1 VARAHLAAVSHGR
14 TGENYILAGADASYA
29 ELVGTLGEIMQRK
42 LSTRTVPKRLF
53 KGLGRI
59 LNLVS
64 RITGR
69 EPFVTPEGA
78 AYLSANLICR
88 DHKAV
93 RELGYRGVPLR
104 TMLEDCYHWME
115 AEGLLPAPAAK
126 P

>member
-42 LSTRTVPKRLF
+42 LNTRTVPKRLF

-88 DHKAV
+88 DGKAV
-93 RELGYRGVPLR
+93 RELGYRAVPLR
-104 TMLEDCYHWME
+104 TMLEDCYRWME